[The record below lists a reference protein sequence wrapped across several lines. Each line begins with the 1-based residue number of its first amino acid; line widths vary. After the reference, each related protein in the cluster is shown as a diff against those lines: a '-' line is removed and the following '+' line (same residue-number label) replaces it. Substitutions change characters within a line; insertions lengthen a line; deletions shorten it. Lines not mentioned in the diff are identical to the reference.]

1 MLSHSHPSRR
11 TLRALTAVV
20 ASTLAAGAGAAAAH
34 AQTSVV
40 VAENGAGSGAITTF
54 TLGAS
59 TPVRRI
65 TGSLTGLASPE
76 QIAADR
82 SGNLYVANSSG
93 SVTVYPPTATGNV
106 APLRKI
112 AGAATGLG
120 GGVFGIAVDAAG
132 HVYASNHYRNSITEY
147 ASGANGNVA
156 PIATLTGPATGVQ
169 LPTGIA
175 LDPAGHLWVDNAAG
189 ITEYAAG
196 ANGNVAPIAAISG
209 PQVSSSSV
217 IAFDAAGNLFVNE
230 TRPGP
235 ASSFEYTVEEFAA
248 GATGNPSP
256 IATLH
261 GPDTGLNGPSGL
273 GFLPGATEQLL
284 VSNIFG
290 AGSVTQ
296 YGLPADGDVK
306 PSATPVANGAV
317 SSPTGLLV
325 VSPPTLTSPSQLH
338 GTAGAAF
345 SQTLTGGGGHGPY
358 TWAITSGSL
367 PAGLKLNGT
376 TGAITGTPS
385 APGTTSFTVQVTDQS
400 LPTAQTATAT
410 ISIAI
415 DPAITPAVYVANG
428 GNGTVTSY
436 PVGGS
441 GNLAPLTTFGRT
453 GFGLN
458 APAGVTI
465 APSGRVSIANS
476 GNDSVTSYAPGA
488 AAPFVTNLTG
498 AATGLQGPSALTL
511 DATGRLY
518 VANQPANAITVY
530 APGATGDATP
540 VATIAGP
547 DTGISGPD
555 ALAVDAAGRLW
566 VADSGSNSL
575 TQYAP
580 GAGGDARPVAT
591 IAGSATG
598 LNTPRGLA
606 QDAAGDLLVTN
617 QFGHT
622 VTAYA
627 PGTNGNAF
635 PKSTLGGSS
644 TSLSFPTGIDVD
656 TQGRVYVANQ
666 YDNDIHVFAP
676 GASGDTPPL
685 ATIAGGATGLSG
697 PGGLA
702 VTPPLSI
709 LTGKLAPAVAHRHY
723 RVRLRAGEGRA
734 PYRWSIVRGALP
746 AGLRLTHTGI
756 VTGRPRHAGRA
767 RVLIRVRD
775 AERPAARAGA
785 WLMLVVRA

>member
-1 MLSHSHPSRR
+1 MFNLHHPTHRSLTGLAAMLISS
-11 TLRALTAVV
+11 
-20 ASTLAAGAGAAAAH
+20 LAAGLGAAAAH
-34 AQTSVV
+34 AQTSIV
-40 VAENGAGSGAITTF
+40 VAENGAGSGAISTF
-54 TLGAS
+54 ALGGAAA
-59 TPVRRI
+59 PQRRI

-93 SVTVYPPTATGNV
+93 SITVYPPTATGNV
-106 APLRKI
+106 APLRSI

-147 ASGANGNVA
+147 APGANGNVA

-169 LPTGIA
+169 QPTGIA

-189 ITEYAAG
+189 ISEYAAG

-217 IAFDAAGNLFVNE
+217 IAFDAAGHLFVNE

-235 ASSFEYTVEEFAA
+235 PSSFEYTVEEFAA
-248 GATGNPSP
+248 GATGNAAP

-261 GPDTGLNGPSGL
+261 GPDTGLSGPSGL
-273 GFLPGATEQLL
+273 AFLPGAAEQLL

-306 PSATPVANGAV
+306 PSATPVASGAV
-317 SSPTGLLV
+317 SYPTGLLV

-338 GTAGAAF
+338 GLAGAAF
-345 SQTLTGGGGHGPY
+345 SQTLTGDGGHGPY
-358 TWAITSGSL
+358 SWAITSGSL
-367 PAGLKLNGT
+367 PAGLKLNAT

-385 APGTTSFTVQVTDQS
+385 TAGTTSFTVRLTDQS

-415 DPAITPAVYVANG
+415 DPAIVPAVYIANG

-436 PVGGS
+436 AIGGS

-458 APAGVTI
+458 APAGLTI
-465 APSGRVSIANS
+465 APSGRVYVANS

-488 AAPFVTNLTG
+488 AAPLVTNLTG
-498 AATGLQGPSALTL
+498 SATGLHGPSAATL
-511 DATGRLY
+511 DAPGRLY
-518 VANQPANAITVY
+518 VADQPANTITVY
-530 APGATGDATP
+530 APGATANATP
-540 VATIAGP
+540 VATITGP

-555 ALAVDAAGRLW
+555 ALAIDAAGRLW

-580 GAGGDARPVAT
+580 GANGDAKPLSDDRRLSHRAQHPPRAD
-591 IAGSATG
+591 AGCCRGSAG
-598 LNTPRGLA
+598 HQPVRAHRDRLCAGNQRQRFSEGNPRRLVDDAELPHRHRRRHPGPGVRGQPVRQRHPRVRRGCGRRQPRRSPPSSAAPRGC
-606 QDAAGDLLVTN
+606 
-617 QFGHT
+617 
-622 VTAYA
+622 
-627 PGTNGNAF
+627 
-635 PKSTLGGSS
+635 
-644 TSLSFPTGIDVD
+644 
-656 TQGRVYVANQ
+656 
-666 YDNDIHVFAP
+666 
-676 GASGDTPPL
+676 
-685 ATIAGGATGLSG
+685 
-697 PGGLA
+697 
-702 VTPPLSI
+702 
-709 LTGKLAPAVAHRHY
+709 
-723 RVRLRAGEGRA
+723 
-734 PYRWSIVRGALP
+734 
-746 AGLRLTHTGI
+746 
-756 VTGRPRHAGRA
+756 RA
-767 RVLIRVRD
+767 RARSPSL
-775 AERPAARAGA
+775 RPCRS
-785 WLMLVVRA
+785 